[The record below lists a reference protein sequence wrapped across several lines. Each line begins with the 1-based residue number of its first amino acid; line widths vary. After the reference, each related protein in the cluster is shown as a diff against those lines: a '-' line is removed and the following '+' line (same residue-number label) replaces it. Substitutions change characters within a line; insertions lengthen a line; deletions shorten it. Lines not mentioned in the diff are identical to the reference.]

1 MPQWLA
7 ASFGTY
13 GVPPRP
19 DIRGHAGL
27 CISLQG
33 RRVQSAPSPEGE
45 SVGWNERPRV
55 AVYRPMDS
63 RRNVL

>member
-33 RRVQSAPSPEGE
+33 RRVQSAPSPKEAG
-45 SVGWNERPRV
+45 
-55 AVYRPMDS
+55 S
-63 RRNVL
+63 RREYTAPGSCLLTSAAGASVL